1 MFLVSTCSCLCAI
14 YWSQVLSGEWR
25 CSWSSADR
33 RCSNY
38 IWVINNGHGW
48 VRSPTPN
55 LAFSERSSLNQTS
68 LSSQIFKKTPIKWP
82 CMGRIEGYPM
92 LPLKHT
98 NQMNK
103 YTIFGVVRNTHSCGN
118 YFFTTAGSEKCTYSQ
133 NSSLGEVFLIV
144 SLTAVIKE
152 EFSSGSNVVVGRKL
166 YSVALPVP
174 FIKVSFRSLLVD
186 KAQCG
191 VFQGFPQEAQGSSL
205 ANDRNR

>member
-1 MFLVSTCSCLCAI
+1 MLLVSACSCLGAI
-14 YWSQVLSGEWR
+14 YWSQVLGGEWR
-25 CSWSSADR
+25 CSWSSAYR
-33 RCSNY
+33 RCSTSEWSK
-38 IWVINNGHGW
+38 IAMVEF
-48 VRSPTPN
+48 
-55 LAFSERSSLNQTS
+55 LERSSLNQTS
-68 LSSQIFKKTPIKWP
+68 LSSQIFKKIPIKWP
-82 CMGRIEGYPM
+82 CMGRIEGYSM
-92 LPLKHT
+92 LPLKNT

-103 YTIFGVVRNTHSCGN
+103 YTIFGVVHNTHSCGN

-191 VFQGFPQEAQGSSL
+191 VFHGFPQEAQGSSL